1 MPDKL
6 HILIIDDS
14 SVDELL
20 LLRVLKKEGFE
31 LTHARVDNAED
42 MDKAL
47 EQDWDLAISDCHM
60 PCYSPEK
67 ALEQWRASHKDHP
80 FILVS
85 GAIGEE
91 EAARL
96 MKTGA
101 NDFIKKDNLARL
113 SPVITREMNEFYE
126 RKARRDAEKALVE
139 STEHYRAIVDGI
151 EQAGTGLMMLDQN
164 QVIHFMNGVMIKWFG
179 DQQSKSVK
187 DAFDSRMIDEVLSP
201 VNDIFS
207 DNKLRQFNASFDN
220 ETFYRIIATPVN
232 TIEPHAKVLVMMQD
246 ISTIKKSQD
255 QLAFLAHHDPL
266 TGLPNRLLLLDRI
279 QQSITR
285 AKRHNNS
292 IAVLFIDLDR
302 FKNINESLGHVEGDH
317 LLMLVAERLSTLI
330 RKEDTLARLGGDEF
344 IILMEDVSSPEIV
357 SNFAQKILA
366 TFSDHFLLEDNEYH
380 ISASMGITLYPEDG
394 DTPEALIKNAD
405 TAMYRAKVQGK
416 DTYQFYTADMNAR
429 TLEMLRLENDL
440 RKAVDKNQFELF
452 YQPQFDIKTQKLVGM
467 EALIRWFH
475 PEKGMVS
482 PADFIPISEETGSI
496 IPIGEWV
503 IRTACFQLKEWQ
515 KNNNENLTIAIN
527 LSPRQFGHHHLIP
540 CIDDAIR
547 QSGLAPHCLEVEI
560 TEGVLV
566 EDVQAAIAILEK
578 INSMGIKT
586 SIDDFGTGYS
596 SLAYLKRFPI
606 NKLKI
611 DQSFVKDIQVDSND
625 EAIVTSVIRLGQSMG
640 MQVIAEGVETEAQ
653 LQFLI
658 KQGCDEGQGYLLGRP
673 VNAAD
678 FAEKFL
684 K

>member
-1 MPDKL
+1 
-6 HILIIDDS
+6 
-14 SVDELL
+14 
-20 LLRVLKKEGFE
+20 
-31 LTHARVDNAED
+31 
-42 MDKAL
+42 
-47 EQDWDLAISDCHM
+47 
-60 PCYSPEK
+60 
-67 ALEQWRASHKDHP
+67 
-80 FILVS
+80 
-85 GAIGEE
+85 
-91 EAARL
+91 
-96 MKTGA
+96 
-101 NDFIKKDNLARL
+101 
-113 SPVITREMNEFYE
+113 
-126 RKARRDAEKALVE
+126 
-139 STEHYRAIVDGI
+139 
-151 EQAGTGLMMLDQN
+151 
-164 QVIHFMNGVMIKWFG
+164 
-179 DQQSKSVK
+179 
-187 DAFDSRMIDEVLSP
+187 
-201 VNDIFS
+201 
-207 DNKLRQFNASFDN
+207 
-220 ETFYRIIATPVN
+220 
-232 TIEPHAKVLVMMQD
+232 
-246 ISTIKKSQD
+246 
-255 QLAFLAHHDPL
+255 
-266 TGLPNRLLLLDRI
+266 
-279 QQSITR
+279 
-285 AKRHNNS
+285 
-292 IAVLFIDLDR
+292 
-302 FKNINESLGHVEGDH
+302 
-317 LLMLVAERLSTLI
+317 MLVAERLSTLI

-344 IILMEDVSSPEIV
+344 IILMEDVGSPEIV

-366 TFSDHFLLEDNEYH
+366 TFSEYFLLEDNEYQ

-452 YQPQFDIKTQKLVGM
+452 YQPQFDIKTKKLVGM

-515 KNNNENLTIAIN
+515 KNNDVNLTIAIN

-540 CIDDAIR
+540 CIDEAIR

-673 VNAAD
+673 MNAAD